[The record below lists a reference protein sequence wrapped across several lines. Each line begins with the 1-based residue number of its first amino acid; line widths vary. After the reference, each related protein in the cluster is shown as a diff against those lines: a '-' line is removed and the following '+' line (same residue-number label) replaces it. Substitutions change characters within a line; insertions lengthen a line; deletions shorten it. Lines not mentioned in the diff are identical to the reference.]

1 MDIGM
6 IPRVFAFRTQ
16 GMHMLLR
23 RWAAQDELI
32 GPVGEPVFRTT
43 KAMFDDFLRWV
54 ADDASEVACDEVITH
69 ARVKAILDTLYSDQ
83 LHRGDRNG
91 LQHKKGPG
99 NHDLWNFT
107 DIDPSRPVGSDGA
120 RFEREIV
127 KRVFAMLDTTCDV
140 VTISGELTPA
150 QRVGLQPSSV
160 TQIAYA
166 LADLCAGAPDFVT
179 LCTVARDVITAEL
192 QRRNAKETG
201 HDIAQSASSRRA
213 GKKQR
218 GHCDSP
224 SRSAAC
230 STAAFSP
237 HLEPPMA
244 GLSLHDQVLCNAM
257 PLDCI

>member
-1 MDIGM
+1 MLAYQSNLPCTPRCVLLTLGARPRRRIGETRHRLHGHWYDSA
-6 IPRVFAFRTQ
+6 RVRVSHA
-16 GMHMLLR
+16 GYAHAL
-23 RWAAQDELI
+23 AQVDLI

-43 KAMFDDFLRWV
+43 KAMFDDFLQWV

-201 HDIAQSASSRRA
+201 HDIAQSASSGRA

-218 GHCDSP
+218 
-224 SRSAAC
+224 
-230 STAAFSP
+230 
-237 HLEPPMA
+237 
-244 GLSLHDQVLCNAM
+244 
-257 PLDCI
+257 

>member
-1 MDIGM
+1 MGSNTRKARATM
-6 IPRVFAFRTQ
+6 TFGTLRTSI
-16 GMHMLLR
+16 R
-23 RWAAQDELI
+23 RDN
-32 GPVGEPVFRTT
+32 
-43 KAMFDDFLRWV
+43 K
-54 ADDASEVACDEVITH
+54 
-69 ARVKAILDTLYSDQ
+69 
-83 LHRGDRNG
+83 
-91 LQHKKGPG
+91 
-99 NHDLWNFT
+99 
-107 DIDPSRPVGSDGA
+107 GSDGA

-140 VTISGELTPA
+140 MTISGELTPA

-201 HDIAQSASSRRA
+201 HDIAQSASSGRA